1 MNIGICAF
9 SFSGAI
15 REAGLDPDPYDAYG
29 LVQLAAENG
38 LAGIELA
45 GTSLPGRSQ
54 PELSRFRA
62 RLEELGLNV
71 TVSGG
76 RVQADELR
84 DVIPLAKAV
93 GAKTVRT
100 VLSGILEGDRSKPP
114 GPEWEPYVDGL
125 IEELRQVKGLAED
138 EGVAVALENHQDATS
153 DDLLRVCLEVG
164 SPMVGVNLD
173 AGNALA
179 VAEEPLSFAQKV
191 APHLK
196 NVHLKDYWIYLTESG
211 YRLVRCPIG
220 DGAVPFRDLFALF
233 EEEAPEATLNIE
245 IGATSARHIRLLEDS
260 FWAYYPPRALHD
272 VLGALRIA
280 HTCARPLDE
289 DWRTPHERGE
299 SAAVRAE
306 YELAQFRRSVENLRR
321 ILAMSTRIRCPAWN
335 R

>member
-1 MNIGICAF
+1 MKIGVCAF
-9 SFSGAI
+9 SFAGAI
-15 REAGLDPDPYDAYG
+15 REAGLKPDPYDPYG
-29 LVQLAAENG
+29 LIQMATESG
-38 LAGIELA
+38 LGGIELA
-45 GTSLPGRSQ
+45 AASLPNGTDA
-54 PELSRFRA
+54 ELSRFRA
-62 RLEELGLNV
+62 RLEELGLKV

-76 RVQADELR
+76 RVKSDELR
-84 DVIPLAKAV
+84 EVIPQAKAA

-114 GPEWEPYVDGL
+114 GPEWEQYVDTL
-125 IEELRQVKGLAED
+125 IDELKQAKGLAED
-138 EGVAVALENHQDATS
+138 EQVAVALENHQDATS
-153 DDLLRVCLEVG
+153 DDLLRMCQEVG

-179 VAEEPLSFAQKV
+179 VGEEPLAFAQKV

-233 EEEAPEATLNIE
+233 EEKAPEATLNIE
-245 IGATSARHIRLLEDS
+245 IGATTARHIRLLENS
-260 FWAYYPPRALHD
+260 FWDYYPPRALKD

-299 SAAVRAE
+299 SAEVRAE

-321 ILAMSTRIRCPAWN
+321 IL
-335 R
+335 